1 MSIKEQSGPQKPAA
15 DATAALDG
23 TIAAAVVVA
32 PGRSIAVA
40 GQTAAAVAVAPGR
53 SIAVA
58 GQTAAAAA
66 ADAVAA

>member
-32 PGRSIAVA
+32 PGRSIAVG
-40 GQTAAAVAVAPGR
+40 GQVGGGGGAAA
-53 SIAVA
+53 
-58 GQTAAAAA
+58 T
-66 ADAVAA
+66 ADAVAAR